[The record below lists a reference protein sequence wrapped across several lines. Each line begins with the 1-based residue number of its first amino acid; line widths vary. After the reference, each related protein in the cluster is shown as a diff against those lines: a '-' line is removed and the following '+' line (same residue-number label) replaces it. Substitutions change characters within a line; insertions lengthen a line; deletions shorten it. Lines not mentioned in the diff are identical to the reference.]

1 VDIDPQALSLTAV
14 YKLLIGCVV
23 PRPIAWVSTV
33 DAAGVRN
40 VAPFS
45 YFMAIT
51 HNPPTVAFSSGP
63 RGGESGAPRGE
74 KDTLRNVQATGE
86 FVVNIVSEPLAQAM
100 NISAT
105 EFPPDVNEFQAAGLT
120 PAPSV
125 RVRPPRVAE
134 SQVHFECALTQV
146 VTLGEG
152 PGSGSV
158 VIGRIV
164 YLHVSDEVLFGGDK
178 ISLEKLR
185 PIGRLGGHWYTRV
198 TDVFEMVRPPAPSA
212 SK

>member
-1 VDIDPQALSLTAV
+1 MDCAPTDLPWQTV
-14 YKLLIGCVV
+14 YKILIGSVV
-23 PRPIAWVSTV
+23 PRPIGWVSSLN
-33 DAAGVRN
+33 AAGQPN
-40 VAPFS
+40 LAPFS
-45 YFMAIT
+45 FFNAVCA
-51 HNPPTVAFSSGP
+51 NPPSVLFCPIIRSSDGQ
-63 RGGESGAPRGE
+63 R

-198 TDVFEMVRPPAPSA
+198 TDVFEMVRPPAPST